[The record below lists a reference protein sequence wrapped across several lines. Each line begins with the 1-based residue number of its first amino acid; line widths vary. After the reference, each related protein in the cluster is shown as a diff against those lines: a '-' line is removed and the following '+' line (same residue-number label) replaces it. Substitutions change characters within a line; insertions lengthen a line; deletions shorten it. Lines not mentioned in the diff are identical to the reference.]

1 MYSERTR
8 TYVASYCYL
17 YIIVLILFRINCVR
31 GSQSPIDVHGACRGD
46 TIQGRS
52 AACISARREG
62 RLTWRLSV
70 TKNVREKVR
79 VGGGVSERRKTPDE
93 ATSSA
98 GFEVSWAVW
107 A

>member
-1 MYSERTR
+1 MYMAHVGETQFKAEALRAYR
-8 TYVASYCYL
+8 HAE
-17 YIIVLILFRINCVR
+17 
-31 GSQSPIDVHGACRGD
+31 RGD
-46 TIQGRS
+46 SPGDCQLQRTLG
-52 AACISARREG
+52 
-62 RLTWRLSV
+62 
-70 TKNVREKVR
+70 EKVR